1 MRAAT
6 RCSSPVA
13 LSLAAITCACAADG
27 RSRQSETA
35 YNPTTTI
42 ADASSGD
49 DSETTAITE
58 PTDSGDP
65 SSTTAASTTS
75 SSTADAD
82 GSGTTDPT
90 DPTAATLTSATT
102 QSTGGASI
110 CDGIVGE
117 ELIPPV
123 SCDGP
128 SGNTSTEVPSN
139 GLFST
144 SWFGCYLG
152 ADGEIVQDD
161 ADNCE
166 FACGPMGL
174 CDPGASGPQCEA
186 GLQWFAADA
195 DRYGCGGRIR
205 VTNCENGNAVVLV
218 TLDRGPNC
226 SVEMDC
232 ETPVLDMSHDAMV
245 YLFDG
250 NEFGGCEHQVVVVET
265 VDDVTP
271 LGPG

>member
-1 MRAAT
+1 M
-6 RCSSPVA
+6 
-13 LSLAAITCACAADG
+13 LAAITTSCGADG
-27 RSRQSETA
+27 PSRQSATA
-35 YNPTTTI
+35 YDPTTTTGPTSG
-42 ADASSGD
+42 AEGDDASTSN
-49 DSETTAITE
+49 
-58 PTDSGDP
+58 
-65 SSTTAASTTS
+65 ASDTTS
-75 SSTADAD
+75 TSQPSTSTTADAD
-82 GSGTTDPT
+82 DTATSVDPT
-90 DPTAATLTSATT
+90 DVTTTTATT
-102 QSTGGASI
+102 ESTGGASI
-110 CDGIVGE
+110 CDGVVGQ

-128 SGNTSTEVPSN
+128 SGTTSTEVPSN

-152 ADGEIVQDD
+152 EDGEIVQDNS
-161 ADNCE
+161 DNCE

-174 CDPGASGPQCEA
+174 CDDGASGPECEA

-205 VTNCENGNAVVLV
+205 VTNCSNGNAVVLV

-226 SVEMDC
+226 GVEMDC

-250 NEFGGCEHQVVVVET
+250 NEYGGCEHQVVVVEA
-265 VDDVTP
+265 VDEATP